1 MADPDTSEDRL
12 LSLAENYYLDLRG
25 SFDDSV
31 EKVQTNTNYS
41 PIQSRPIQ
49 ILYRNSETTAILQ
62 YLLIVDV

>member
-31 EKVQTNTNYS
+31 EKVNN
-41 PIQSRPIQ
+41 RKC
-49 ILYRNSETTAILQ
+49 NSSKVSTVTVKLWQ
-62 YLLIVDV
+62 LWHLSMFFRL

>member
-31 EKVQTNTNYS
+31 EKVNNTTC
-41 PIQSRPIQ
+41 
-49 ILYRNSETTAILQ
+49 NSSKVSTVTVKLWH
-62 YLLIVDV
+62 LSMFFRL

>member
-31 EKVQTNTNYS
+31 EKVQTNTTC
-41 PIQSRPIQ
+41 
-49 ILYRNSETTAILQ
+49 NSFKFSTVTVKLWQ

>member
-31 EKVQTNTNYS
+31 DNSSKVSTVTVKLWHLS
-41 PIQSRPIQ
+41 MFFR
-49 ILYRNSETTAILQ
+49 L
-62 YLLIVDV
+62 

>member
-31 EKVQTNTNYS
+31 EKVKNTTC
-41 PIQSRPIQ
+41 
-49 ILYRNSETTAILQ
+49 NSYKVSTVTVKLWH
-62 YLLIVDV
+62 LSMFFRL

>member
-31 EKVQTNTNYS
+31 EKVQTNTTS
-41 PIQSRPIQ
+41 LP
-49 ILYRNSETTAILQ
+49 
-62 YLLIVDV
+62 